1 MRLFTRSRFNEITEK
16 EEVIR
21 IIHRHW
27 FNVFQQFLII
37 IVVAVLLFG
46 GLFIFPRLF
55 PAFQEPELYPL
66 LIFLETTFAL
76 LIWVYAFLIW
86 VDYFFDV
93 WIITSGRVVNIE
105 QKGLFM
111 RDVSELKYSKIQDV
125 TAEVGGFF
133 PTVLNYG
140 DVHVQTAG
148 EEARFLFRQVPD
160 PYGIKNIIM
169 ELQKKQSSG
178 EADGLGKM

>member
-1 MRLFTRSRFNEITEK
+1 MNIFSRRRFNEITEK
-16 EEVIR
+16 EEIIR

-27 FNVFQQFLII
+27 FNIFQQFLII
-37 IVVAVLLFG
+37 IVVAILLFS

-66 LIFLETTFAL
+66 FIFLETTFAL
-76 LIWVYAFLIW
+76 LVWIYAFLIW

-93 WIITSGRVVNIE
+93 WIITSERVVNIE

-111 RDVSELKYSKIQDV
+111 RGVSELKYSKIQDV
-125 TAEVGGFF
+125 TSEVEGFF

-148 EEARFLFRQVPD
+148 EEARFIFRQIPD

-169 ELQKKQSSG
+169 ELQKKQSVG
-178 EADGLGKM
+178 ETDGLGKM